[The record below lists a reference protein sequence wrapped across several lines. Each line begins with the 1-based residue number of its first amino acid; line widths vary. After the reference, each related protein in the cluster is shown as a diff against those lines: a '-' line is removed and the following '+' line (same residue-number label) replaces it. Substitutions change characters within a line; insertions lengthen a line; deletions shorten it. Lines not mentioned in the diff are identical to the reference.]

1 MVRRR
6 KPDEGRS
13 SWRKVAFAG
22 GVLAAALLVW
32 GGYLGWRELDRICR
46 ETTRIADLETDVSI
60 VSGKMVAPEII
71 TMHFG
76 LTNGASLADIDF
88 SGLRA
93 KLMDK
98 VPNIRD
104 VRISRRLPNRV
115 SVEVIEREP
124 IARLMSQSQRSA
136 AGRVVD
142 SEGVVFRYSRDVDM
156 LPIIRESKTAQTKP
170 GERLKGLSAAALR
183 LVEMVAEKPFSS
195 LGIQEVDSSRTD
207 YLVATMGDYSQA
219 RIAWNKMGE
228 DSRAARES
236 LRGQLERLTNSIA
249 TQMVPGARLWIATD
263 WKLKR
268 IYAKD
273 PTRAG
278 LPAERNAQ

>member
-1 MVRRR
+1 
-6 KPDEGRS
+6 
-13 SWRKVAFAG
+13 
-22 GVLAAALLVW
+22 
-32 GGYLGWRELDRICR
+32 
-46 ETTRIADLETDVSI
+46 
-60 VSGKMVAPEII
+60 
-71 TMHFG
+71 
-76 LTNGASLADIDF
+76 
-88 SGLRA
+88 
-93 KLMDK
+93 
-98 VPNIRD
+98 
-104 VRISRRLPNRV
+104 
-115 SVEVIEREP
+115 
-124 IARLMSQSQRSA
+124 
-136 AGRVVD
+136 
-142 SEGVVFRYSRDVDM
+142 
-156 LPIIRESKTAQTKP
+156 
-170 GERLKGLSAAALR
+170 
-183 LVEMVAEKPFSS
+183 MVAEKPFSS